1 MSHPLRVREL
11 KPLTQKDE
19 FDTFAVV
26 TKAEVEDENP
36 MVKYTAQGLTAYLG
50 DVSTGVSGE
59 PSAPPWQDKVDQI
72 KPEIEGDIF
81 GPDAVFGDTTAVPVM
96 VVQAQF
102 HANLIRVLGF
112 TDGKSE
118 EMRPL
123 SGLINFA
130 GVQYQCR
137 KIGGEWGN
145 LVTFSA
151 GETPQTPGGWT
162 FDDSANRVHW
172 YSFGVDAGG
181 SAVAYPLEYRVRL
194 VMSSGDVSQW
204 SAVQSSTASVI
215 ENGDIAANAITANN
229 IEAGA
234 VTSDKIAAGTLD
246 ALFIESEQVTIS
258 SNAADPK
265 NPKVGD
271 KKIDITK
278 DGLKFYE
285 CTTKGVWTEYS
296 SLSLTT
302 ESAEKLLNVGSALN
316 TELLKAKAL
325 AWGVGAGSNFGNNK
339 LYWNKLNLA
348 ATRMSNEICSFIIDI
363 SGDTNYP
370 SRSTYLFSIK
380 TWTNSRSYILA
391 NLSQNGVDLSLS
403 VDEAKN
409 IWLQHNGTWGRELR
423 VRSLDGENFTFTT
436 GQPASFGVP
445 AGFTAL
451 RTIKNTGAFRIDE
464 NNNVTNISN
473 PKIYA
478 DIVANSI
485 NVNSLNTST
494 IDLETVYLSNLY
506 FYYNNNKIWVQAI
519 DTAGLRVDAA
529 LRVEN
534 FVSSPYIVMTGSPLS
549 TSGSA
554 CSLGGYAGGV
564 YNIKCCVN
572 GGKRS
577 IGTASSSR
585 T

>member
-1 MSHPLRVREL
+1 MRRGSHPLRVREL

-112 TDGKSE
+112 TDEKSE

-123 SGLINFA
+123 SGLINLA

-234 VTSDKIAAGTLD
+234 VTSEKIAAGTLD
-246 ALFIESEQVTIS
+246 ALFIQSEQVTLS

-285 CTTKGVWTEYS
+285 CTTKGVWNLYS
-296 SLSLTT
+296 TIALDNSHLLSFA
-302 ESAEKLLNVGSALN
+302 S
-316 TELLKAKAL
+316 
-325 AWGVGAGSNFGNNK
+325 GVAIGGN
-339 LYWNKLNLA
+339 
-348 ATRMSNEICSFIIDI
+348 
-363 SGDTNYP
+363 
-370 SRSTYLFSIK
+370 
-380 TWTNSRSYILA
+380 
-391 NLSQNGVDLSLS
+391 LS
-403 VDEAKN
+403 VDGSISATGDISSSTQITSPKADIQKVITGDFFSSKISASELTIKDSNDKPTINLYQHGQIYLSGELDCSSDIVSSKSVEAKSYLKAGN
-409 IWLQHNGTWGRELR
+409 YIQGGYLIGTHIRLSG
-423 VRSLDGENFTFTT
+423 
-436 GQPASFGVP
+436 
-445 AGFTAL
+445 
-451 RTIKNTGAFRIDE
+451 
-464 NNNVTNISN
+464 N
-473 PKIYA
+473 P
-478 DIVANSI
+478 
-485 NVNSLNTST
+485 TST
-494 IDLETVYLSNLY
+494 T
-506 FYYNNNKIWVQAI
+506 Q
-519 DTAGLRVDAA
+519 VD
-529 LRVEN
+529 
-534 FVSSPYIVMTGSPLS
+534 I
-549 TSGSA
+549 
-554 CSLGGYAGGV
+554 GGYANGV
-564 YNIKCCVN
+564 YNIKCYVDSK
-572 GGKRS
+572 KRA
-577 IGTASSSR
+577 IGTARSSC

>member
-1 MSHPLRVREL
+1 MLSILYFESQLFLRQRVGVTSHPLRVREL

-137 KIGGEWGN
+137 KVGGEWGN

-265 NPKVGD
+265 NPKVGI
-271 KKIDITK
+271 KK
-278 DGLKFYE
+278 
-285 CTTKGVWTEYS
+285 
-296 SLSLTT
+296 
-302 ESAEKLLNVGSALN
+302 
-316 TELLKAKAL
+316 
-325 AWGVGAGSNFGNNK
+325 
-339 LYWNKLNLA
+339 
-348 ATRMSNEICSFIIDI
+348 
-363 SGDTNYP
+363 
-370 SRSTYLFSIK
+370 ST
-380 TWTNSRSYILA
+380 
-391 NLSQNGVDLSLS
+391 
-403 VDEAKN
+403 
-409 IWLQHNGTWGRELR
+409 
-423 VRSLDGENFTFTT
+423 
-436 GQPASFGVP
+436 
-445 AGFTAL
+445 
-451 RTIKNTGAFRIDE
+451 
-464 NNNVTNISN
+464 
-473 PKIYA
+473 
-478 DIVANSI
+478 
-485 NVNSLNTST
+485 
-494 IDLETVYLSNLY
+494 
-506 FYYNNNKIWVQAI
+506 
-519 DTAGLRVDAA
+519 
-529 LRVEN
+529 
-534 FVSSPYIVMTGSPLS
+534 
-549 TSGSA
+549 
-554 CSLGGYAGGV
+554 
-564 YNIKCCVN
+564 
-572 GGKRS
+572 
-577 IGTASSSR
+577 
-585 T
+585 